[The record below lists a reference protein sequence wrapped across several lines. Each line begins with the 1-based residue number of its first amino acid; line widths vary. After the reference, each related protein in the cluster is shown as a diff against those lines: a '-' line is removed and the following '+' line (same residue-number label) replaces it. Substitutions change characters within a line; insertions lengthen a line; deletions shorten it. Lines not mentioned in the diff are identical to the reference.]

1 MVHGGTLLALGC
13 FQQSPGALL
22 QAVVGTWQWHSIMAF
37 YNLRLLYGA
46 ANFKGKETKRGI
58 PDIHAHLKE
67 KNLEESARDQAA
79 PTDWTGKMT
88 RTLI

>member
-46 ANFKGKETKRGI
+46 ANFKGTETKRGI
-58 PDIHAHLKE
+58 PDKHAHLKE
-67 KNLEESARDQAA
+67 NFWKRGQETRHQQPTGQA
-79 PTDWTGKMT
+79 K
-88 RTLI
+88 